1 MRRLLLP
8 FIAFLLIAQK
18 DPVSRSWNQPVEPFR
33 IVGNLYYV
41 GASDIASY
49 LIATTDGLIVIDG
62 GFEETA
68 PMILANIEKL
78 GFKPKNVRLLLST
91 HAHYDHAGG
100 FAALQRA
107 TGAPLFASRGDA
119 PMLARGG
126 LDDPQFGNA
135 YAFPPIEAKRIF
147 DDGYVVNLG
156 GTKLVAHVTPGH
168 TRGCTTWTTRLREG
182 GRSYDVVIVGSASV
196 PPQYR
201 LTSNAAYP
209 NAVADYELTF
219 RTLRS
224 LHCDIFLASHGNF
237 FDLTDKVKRMR
248 NGEKDVFIDPAGYM
262 AYVDASEKRFRD
274 LVK

>member
-8 FIAFLLIAQK
+8 FLALLLIAQK

-33 IVGNLYYV
+33 IAGNLYYV

-49 LIATTDGLIVIDG
+49 LIATNDGLIIIDG

-78 GFKPKNVRLLLST
+78 GFEPKRVKLLLST

-107 TGAPLFASRGDA
+107 TGAPLVASRGDA
-119 PMLARGG
+119 AALARGG

-135 YAFPPIEAKRIF
+135 YPFPPIEPARIF
-147 DDGYVVNLG
+147 DDGYVVALG
-156 GTKLVAHVTPGH
+156 GSKLIAHITPGH
-168 TRGCTTWTTRLREG
+168 TRGCTTWTMRVRDR
-182 GRSYDVVIVGSASV
+182 GRAYDVVIVGSASV
-196 PPQYR
+196 PSPYR
-201 LTSNAAYP
+201 LVGNNAYP
-209 NAVADYELTF
+209 NAVADYERTF

-224 LHCDIFLASHGNF
+224 LRCDIFLGSHGNF
-237 FDLTDKVKRMR
+237 FDLAGKINRMR
-248 NGEKDVFIDPAGYM
+248 NGGKDAFVDPPGYV

-274 LVK
+274 LLH